1 MVSENE
7 SPLSADFPFSA
18 DIADSA
24 KQDGDGAGR
33 PQAGRPAPAEAA
45 VGETTS
51 SVPKYGPEAKFA
63 VEAEALLPT
72 SRWEEEIARA
82 LEFGLPAAPSIQDR
96 RIPTFSRG
104 ELPHYAGI
112 NTFLKAPFLEDV
124 RRCGEFDVAVLGA
137 PFDGGT
143 TYRPGTRFG
152 PQGIRKISALYGPYS
167 FELGVD
173 LRESI
178 TIADLGDIFTIP
190 ANIEKTFDQI
200 SRAVSHVFSSGAF
213 PVVLGGDHSI
223 GYPCVRG
230 VAEHLA
236 GKLGI
241 IHFDRHVDTQ
251 ETDLD
256 ERMHTT
262 PWFHATDIPNVPPK
276 NLVQIGIGGWQA
288 PRPGVKVG
296 RERGTTILTVT
307 DCVEMGIEA
316 AAERA
321 LEVAWDGAEAVWLS
335 FDVDCLDAAFVP
347 GAGWP
352 EPGGFL
358 PREVLKFIQLIAEE
372 PLAGIEVVECS
383 PPYDNAEITALIA
396 TRVICDTLGCLVR
409 AGHLPKQAG
418 KS

>member
-1 MVSENE
+1 VHEN
-7 SPLSADFPFSA
+7 
-18 DIADSA
+18 
-24 KQDGDGAGR
+24 
-33 PQAGRPAPAEAA
+33 
-45 VGETTS
+45 
-51 SVPKYGPEAKFA
+51 YGPEAAFA
-63 VEAEALLPT
+63 VRAEAGLPT
-72 SRWEEEIARA
+72 TKWEEEIARG
-82 LEFGLPAAPSIQDR
+82 LELGLPGADSIVDK

-104 ELPHYAGI
+104 ELPHFAGI
-112 NTFLKAPFLEDV
+112 NTFLKAPYLEDV
-124 RRCGEFDVAVLGA
+124 RRCGEYDVAVLGA

-143 TYRPGTRFG
+143 TYRSGTRFG

-173 LRESI
+173 LRETI

-190 ANIEKTFDQI
+190 GNIEKTFDQI
-200 SRAVSHVFSSGAF
+200 SKAVSHVYASGAF
-213 PVVLGGDHSI
+213 PIVLGGDHSI
-223 GYPCVRG
+223 GYPTTRG
-230 VAEHLA
+230 IAPHLN
-236 GKLGI
+236 GGNLGI

-262 PWFHATDIPNVPPK
+262 PWFHATDIPNVPAK

-296 RERGTTILTVT
+296 RERGTTVMTVT

-316 AAERA
+316 AAQRA
-321 LEVAWDGAEAVWLS
+321 LDVAWDGADAVWLS

-347 GAGWP
+347 GTGWP

-358 PREVLKFIQLIAEE
+358 PREVLKFIQLISDAA
-372 PLAGIEVVECS
+372 PLAGMEVVECS
-383 PPYDNAEITALIA
+383 PPYDNAEITALIS

-409 AGHLPKQAG
+409 SGHLPKSA
-418 KS
+418 